1 MARRNLMT
9 TFEEMEAAW
18 KAQSAKLDQV
28 TLLLTDQVRR
38 KNLSRVKAPLR
49 SLIVSLWLEIA
60 LSAAGMLLLG
70 SFLAEHVTQARFVW
84 PAMLMDV
91 WFGASLIAVVRQLLT
106 ATKINYD
113 EPIASVQQQLG
124 RLRILRLKTFRWL
137 FLTGQIVW
145 WMPFLITALQ
155 MVFGVDAYR
164 YLTPGF
170 IMANMLA
177 GLALIPLLLRVLKG
191 FRFAAKASWYECLA
205 DVIAGQSLAEAQRQ
219 AHIVADFIR

>member
-1 MARRNLMT
+1 MT

-28 TLLLTDQVRR
+28 NLLLVDQLRGKSV
-38 KNLSRVKAPLR
+38 SRVKAPLR

-60 LSAAGMLLLG
+60 LSATGMLLMG

-84 PAMLMDV
+84 PAALMDV
-91 WFGASLIAVVRQLLT
+91 WFGATLIAAIRQLLT

-113 EPIASVQQQLG
+113 EPIAGVQQQLG

-145 WMPFLITALQ
+145 WMPFLITSLK

-177 GLALIPLLLRVLKG
+177 GLALIPLVLQVLKT
-191 FRFAAKASWYECLA
+191 FRFAANASWYERLA
-205 DVIAGQSLAEAQRQ
+205 DIIAGRSLAEAQRQ
-219 AHIVADFIR
+219 AQIVADFIR

>member
-1 MARRNLMT
+1 MT

-28 TLLLTDQVRR
+28 NLLLVDQLRGKSV
-38 KNLSRVKAPLR
+38 SRVKAPLR

-60 LSAAGMLLLG
+60 LSATGMLLMG

-84 PAMLMDV
+84 PAALMDV
-91 WFGASLIAVVRQLLT
+91 WFGATLIAAIRQLLT

-145 WMPFLITALQ
+145 WMPFLITSLK

-177 GLALIPLLLRVLKG
+177 GLALIPLVLQVLKT
-191 FRFAAKASWYECLA
+191 FRFAANASWYERLA
-205 DVIAGQSLAEAQRQ
+205 DIIAGRSLAEAQRQ
-219 AHIVADFIR
+219 AQIVADFIR

>member
-1 MARRNLMT
+1 MT

-28 TLLLTDQVRR
+28 TLLLVDQVRSESV
-38 KNLSRVKAPLR
+38 SRVKAPLR

-60 LSAAGMLLLG
+60 LSAAGMLLMG

-84 PAMLMDV
+84 PAALMDI
-91 WFGASLIAVVRQLLT
+91 WFGATLIAAIRQLLP
-106 ATKINYD
+106 AAKINYD
-113 EPIASVQQQLG
+113 EPISCVQQQLG

-145 WMPFLITALQ
+145 WMPFLITSLK
-155 MVFGVDAYR
+155 MGFGVDAYR

-177 GLALIPLLLRVLKG
+177 GLALIPLVLQVLKR
-191 FRFAAKASWYECLA
+191 FRFAAKASWYERLA
-205 DVIAGQSLAEAQRQ
+205 DIVAGRSLAEAQHQ
-219 AHIVADFIR
+219 AQIVADFIR

>member
-1 MARRNLMT
+1 MT

-28 TLLLTDQVRR
+28 NLLLEDQLRGKSV
-38 KNLSRVKAPLR
+38 SRVKAPLR

-60 LSAAGMLLLG
+60 LSAAGMLLMG
-70 SFLAEHVTQARFVW
+70 SFLANHLTQARFVW
-84 PAMLMDV
+84 PAALMDV
-91 WFGASLIAVVRQLLT
+91 WFGATLIAAIHQLL
-106 ATKINYD
+106 AARKINYD
-113 EPIASVQQQLG
+113 EPIAGVQQQLG
-124 RLRILRLKTFRWL
+124 RLRILRFRTFRWL

-145 WMPFLITALQ
+145 WMPFLITSLE

-170 IMANMLA
+170 IMANILA
-177 GLALIPLLLRVLKG
+177 GLALIPLLLQVFKR
-191 FRFAAKASWYECLA
+191 FRFAAKASWYERLA

-219 AHIVADFIR
+219 AHIIADFIR

>member
-1 MARRNLMT
+1 MT

-28 TLLLTDQVRR
+28 NLLLVDQLRGKSV
-38 KNLSRVKAPLR
+38 SRVKAPLR

-60 LSAAGMLLLG
+60 LSATGMLLMG

-84 PAMLMDV
+84 PAALMDV
-91 WFGASLIAVVRQLLT
+91 WFGATLIAAIRQLLT

-113 EPIASVQQQLG
+113 EPIASVQQQLV

-145 WMPFLITALQ
+145 WMPFLITSLK

-177 GLALIPLLLRVLKG
+177 GLALIPLVLQVLKT
-191 FRFAAKASWYECLA
+191 FRFAANASWYERLA
-205 DVIAGQSLAEAQRQ
+205 DIIAGRSLAEAQRQ
-219 AHIVADFIR
+219 AQIVADFIR

>member
-1 MARRNLMT
+1 MT

-28 TLLLTDQVRR
+28 NLLLVDQLRGKSV
-38 KNLSRVKAPLR
+38 SRVKAPLR

-60 LSAAGMLLLG
+60 LSATGMLLMG

-84 PAMLMDV
+84 PAALMDV
-91 WFGASLIAVVRQLLT
+91 WFGATLIAAIRQLLT

-113 EPIASVQQQLG
+113 EPIASVQQKLG

-145 WMPFLITALQ
+145 WMPFLITSLK

-177 GLALIPLLLRVLKG
+177 GLALIPLVLQVLKT
-191 FRFAAKASWYECLA
+191 FRFAANASWYERLA
-205 DVIAGQSLAEAQRQ
+205 DIIAGRSLAEAQRQ
-219 AHIVADFIR
+219 AQIVADFIR

>member
-1 MARRNLMT
+1 MT

-28 TLLLTDQVRR
+28 NLLLVDQVRGESV
-38 KNLSRVKAPLR
+38 SRVKAPLR

-60 LSAAGMLLLG
+60 LSATGMLLMG

-84 PAMLMDV
+84 PAALMDV
-91 WFGASLIAVVRQLLT
+91 WFGATLIAAIRQLLT

-145 WMPFLITALQ
+145 WMPFLITSLK

-177 GLALIPLLLRVLKG
+177 GLALIPLVLQVLKT
-191 FRFAAKASWYECLA
+191 FRFAANASWYERLA
-205 DVIAGQSLAEAQRQ
+205 DIIAGRSLAEAQRQ
-219 AHIVADFIR
+219 AQIVADFIR

>member
-1 MARRNLMT
+1 
-9 TFEEMEAAW
+9 
-18 KAQSAKLDQV
+18 
-28 TLLLTDQVRR
+28 
-38 KNLSRVKAPLR
+38 
-49 SLIVSLWLEIA
+49 
-60 LSAAGMLLLG
+60 MLLMG

-84 PAMLMDV
+84 PAALMDV
-91 WFGASLIAVVRQLLT
+91 WFGATLIAAIRQLLT

-145 WMPFLITALQ
+145 WMPFLITSLK

-177 GLALIPLLLRVLKG
+177 GLALIPLVLQVLKT
-191 FRFAAKASWYECLA
+191 FRFAANASWYERLA
-205 DVIAGQSLAEAQRQ
+205 DIIAGRSLAEAQRQ
-219 AHIVADFIR
+219 AQIVADFIR

>member
-1 MARRNLMT
+1 MT

-28 TLLLTDQVRR
+28 NLLLVDQLRGKSV
-38 KNLSRVKAPLR
+38 SRVKAPLR
-49 SLIVSLWLEIA
+49 SLIVSLWLESA
-60 LSAAGMLLLG
+60 LSAAGMFLMG

-84 PAMLMDV
+84 PAALMDV
-91 WFGASLIAVVRQLLT
+91 WFGATLIAAIRQLLT

-145 WMPFLITALQ
+145 WMPFLITSLK

-170 IMANMLA
+170 IMANMLT
-177 GLALIPLLLRVLKG
+177 GLALIPLILQVLKR
-191 FRFAAKASWYECLA
+191 FRFAAKASWYERLA
-205 DVIAGQSLAEAQRQ
+205 DVITGRSLVEAQRQ

>member
-1 MARRNLMT
+1 MT

-28 TLLLTDQVRR
+28 TLLLADQLRR
-38 KNLSRVKAPLR
+38 ENVSRVQAPLR

-60 LSAAGMLLLG
+60 LSAAGMLLMG
-70 SFLAEHVTQARFVW
+70 SFLANHVTLARFVW
-84 PAMLMDV
+84 PAALMDV
-91 WFGASLIAVVRQLLT
+91 WFGATLIAAIHQLL
-106 ATKINYD
+106 AARKINYD
-113 EPIASVQQQLG
+113 EPIAGVQQQLG
-124 RLRILRLKTFRWL
+124 RLRILRFRTFRWL

-145 WMPFLITALQ
+145 WMPFLITSLE

-170 IMANMLA
+170 IMANILA
-177 GLALIPLLLRVLKG
+177 GLALIPLLLQVFKR
-191 FRFAAKASWYECLA
+191 FRFAAKASWYERLA

-219 AHIVADFIR
+219 AHIIADFIR

>member
-1 MARRNLMT
+1 MT

-28 TLLLTDQVRR
+28 NLLLVDQLRGKSV
-38 KNLSRVKAPLR
+38 SRVKAPLR

-60 LSAAGMLLLG
+60 LSATGMLLMG

-84 PAMLMDV
+84 PAALMDV
-91 WFGASLIAVVRQLLT
+91 WFGATLIAAIRQLLT

-113 EPIASVQQQLG
+113 EPIAGVQQQLG
-124 RLRILRLKTFRWL
+124 RLRILRFRTFRWL

-145 WMPFLITALQ
+145 WMPFLITSLKI
-155 MVFGVDAYR
+155 VFGVDAYR

-177 GLALIPLLLRVLKG
+177 GLALIPLVLQVLKT
-191 FRFAAKASWYECLA
+191 FRFAANASWYERLA
-205 DVIAGQSLAEAQRQ
+205 DIIAGRSLAEAQRQ
-219 AHIVADFIR
+219 AQIVADFIR

>member
-1 MARRNLMT
+1 MT

-28 TLLLTDQVRR
+28 TLLLADRVRR
-38 KNLSRVKAPLR
+38 ENVSRVQAPLR
-49 SLIVSLWLEIA
+49 SLIVSLWFEIA
-60 LSAAGMLLLG
+60 LSAAGMLLMG
-70 SFLAEHVTQARFVW
+70 SFLANHVTQARFVW
-84 PAMLMDV
+84 PAALMDV
-91 WFGASLIAVVRQLLT
+91 WFGATLIAAIHQLL
-106 ATKINYD
+106 AARKINYD
-113 EPIASVQQQLG
+113 EPIAGVQQQLG

-145 WMPFLITALQ
+145 WMPFLITSLE

-170 IMANMLA
+170 IVANLLA
-177 GLALIPLLLRVLKG
+177 GVALIPLLLEVLKR
-191 FRFAAKASWYECLA
+191 FRFAAKASWYERLA

-219 AHIVADFIR
+219 AQIIADFIR